1 VPLLVQLWLLLT
13 PVMYPLTEVPAD
25 LRSFYLINPMTGL
38 IESFRDVLIEGRLP
52 ELNML
57 MPSVIGA
64 VVVLAIGTSYFAATE
79 KRFAD
84 VI

>member
-1 VPLLVQLWLLLT
+1 
-13 PVMYPLTEVPAD
+13 
-25 LRSFYLINPMTGL
+25 MTGL

-57 MPSVIGA
+57 LPSVIGA